1 MAYKYDPPRMKSGA
15 DSIEREIKTFNQLKQ
30 SMDSIVSSMSSK
42 SWNDATN
49 RRFVQRY
56 NNDAKK
62 AAEELSKTMSEF
74 ASLLK
79 QCAKK
84 YGNAIDNGNS
94 NLSV

>member
-1 MAYKYDPPRMKSGA
+1 MAYKYDPPHMKSGA
-15 DSIEREIKTFNQLKQ
+15 DSIEKEIRTFNQIKQ
-30 SMDSIVSSMSSK
+30 NMDSIVHSMSSK
-42 SWNDATN
+42 SWDDATN

-62 AAEELSKTMSEF
+62 AAEDLSKTMAEF

>member
-15 DSIEREIKTFNQLKQ
+15 DSIENEINTFNQLKQ
-30 SMDSIVSSMSSK
+30 SMDSIVTSIA
-42 SWNDATN
+42 WNDATN
-49 RRFVQRY
+49 RRFVQKY
-56 NNDAKK
+56 NSDAKK
-62 AAEELSKTMSEF
+62 AAEEISKTMSEF